1 MNSEEIEKVLKYF
14 MEPVKKGI
22 NWIMYSKYK
31 TFDDIIS
38 DSYARCY
45 TIAKNEIENG
55 SKTKKR
61 VCNQLP

>member
-31 TFDDIIS
+31 HLTTLYPIVMHDVI
-38 DSYARCY
+38 
-45 TIAKNEIENG
+45 
-55 SKTKKR
+55 
-61 VCNQLP
+61 Q